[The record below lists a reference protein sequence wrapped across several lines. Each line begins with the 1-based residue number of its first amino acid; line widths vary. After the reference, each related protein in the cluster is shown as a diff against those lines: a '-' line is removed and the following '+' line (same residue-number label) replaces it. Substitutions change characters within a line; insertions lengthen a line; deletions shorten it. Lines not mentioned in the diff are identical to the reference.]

1 MCVVKCNKSSSSGIL
16 CIRRDVSLSRLCKL
30 VCRTFRKIIILLGN
44 FLPFHGSPKS
54 REGVG
59 SRTMKTISSCPAD
72 SVQPPTDYGDYCKP
86 KSERWI
92 SSSSQAL
99 LLHLLYY
106 LLNGHPYHPC
116 LYCSS
121 LPVGSKNDCRTQSHN
136 VRCFVCCCR
145 CPLVW

>member
-59 SRTMKTISSCPAD
+59 SRTMKTISSFWHWKLHLCKDFAKSEDWKQIKVLDQPHSPFNLPLIKFGQENRD
-72 SVQPPTDYGDYCKP
+72 ITGGTVTFSNRLTQIELWSGFIHSPPT
-86 KSERWI
+86 
-92 SSSSQAL
+92 
-99 LLHLLYY
+99 
-106 LLNGHPYHPC
+106 
-116 LYCSS
+116 
-121 LPVGSKNDCRTQSHN
+121 
-136 VRCFVCCCR
+136 F
-145 CPLVW
+145 LV